1 MGGKKVDLRVSTVPS
16 HLGERAVIRIL
27 DQDTSL
33 FSLQSLGMGPKL
45 LDRMHRIVQ
54 QPHGM
59 FFCTGPTGSGKTT
72 TLYAALLHINRGER
86 NVITV
91 EDPVEYHLPGIAQLP
106 VNKRKGMTF
115 ADGMRSILRQD
126 PDVIM
131 VGEVRDHETAAM
143 AVEAAQ
149 TGHLVLSTL
158 HTNDSAGAVSR
169 LLDLRVEP
177 YLVGSTLTAVLA
189 QRLVRRVCPDC
200 SSMHEPTP
208 EELRSIGL
216 PEDAALGQVKRGS
229 GCPTCMNTGY
239 RGRIGI
245 YELLVVDDTI
255 RELVGKR
262 ADAGMI
268 RRAAIKT
275 GMTSLRRDGLRKVK
289 AGITTIEEVRRVTQ
303 DTNLS

>member
-1 MGGKKVDLRVSTVPS
+1 
-16 HLGERAVIRIL
+16 
-27 DQDTSL
+27 
-33 FSLQSLGMGPKL
+33 
-45 LDRMHRIVQ
+45 
-54 QPHGM
+54 M

-106 VNKRKGMTF
+106 VGKRKGMTF

-131 VGEVRDHETAAM
+131 VGEVRDNETAAM

-158 HTNDSAGAVSR
+158 HTNDSAGAISR
-169 LLDLRVEP
+169 LLDLRIEP
-177 YLVGSTLTAVLA
+177 YRIGSTLTAVLA

-200 SSMHEPTP
+200 REPYEPTA
-208 EELRSIGL
+208 EELKSIGL
-216 PEDAALGQVKRGS
+216 PPQAGLGKVMRGE

-239 RGRIGI
+239 RGRLGI
-245 YELLVVDDTI
+245 YELLVIDDSVRALI
-255 RELVGKR
+255 AKR
-262 ADAGMI
+262 ADTASI
-268 RRAAIKT
+268 RKAAVEA

-303 DTNLS
+303 DISLS